1 MSSERWSFQDAKS
14 RFGAIV
20 EAARRGRPQIV
31 TRRGVPAAVVL
42 SIEDYEQF
50 APPRD
55 PAGPRFTDLLLSLP
69 QDDGDFQPF
78 DAGLRNSV

>member
-31 TRRGVPAAVVL
+31 TRHGIPTAVVL
-42 SIEDYEQF
+42 SIEDYERF
-50 APPRD
+50 APHRE
-55 PAGPRFTDLLLSLP
+55 PAPTSFTDLLLSLP

-78 DAGLRNSV
+78 DSGLRDWE